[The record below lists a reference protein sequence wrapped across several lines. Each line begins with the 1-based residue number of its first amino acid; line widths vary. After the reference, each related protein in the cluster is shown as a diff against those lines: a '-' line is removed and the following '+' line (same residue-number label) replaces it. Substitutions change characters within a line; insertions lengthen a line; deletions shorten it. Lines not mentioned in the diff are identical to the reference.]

1 MYARITNF
9 VYLFVNST
17 HMKREETVDFNI
29 KYSWH
34 LISRMYNTEAQ
45 THGITTA
52 IGFVLL
58 NIDTDNGTPATKIAP
73 LLGMEPR
80 SLTRML
86 KSLEERG
93 LIYRKSDKEDKRL
106 VRIFLTE
113 EGKLKREISKYTVKH
128 FNNFIKIS
136 IPESD
141 LEVFFKVLK
150 KINHMVENDQIIF

>member
-1 MYARITNF
+1 
-9 VYLFVNST
+9 
-17 HMKREETVDFNI
+17 MKREETVDFNI

-45 THGITTA
+45 SHGITTA

-58 NIDTDNGTPATKIAP
+58 NIDQEKGTPATKIAP

-86 KSLEERG
+86 KSLEERK
-93 LIYRKSDKEDKRL
+93 LIYRKSDKEDKRM

-113 EGKLKREISKYTVKH
+113 EGKEKREIAKLTVRH

-141 LEVFFKVLK
+141 LEVFFRVLK
-150 KINHMVENDQIIF
+150 KINHMIENEQILY

>member
-1 MYARITNF
+1 M
-9 VYLFVNST
+9 NSAKK
-17 HMKREETVDFNI
+17 MKREETVDFNI

-45 THGITTA
+45 SHGITTA

-58 NIDTDNGTPATKIAP
+58 NIDQEKGTPATKIAP

-86 KSLEERG
+86 KSLEERK
-93 LIYRKSDKEDKRL
+93 LIYRKSDKEDKRM

-113 EGKLKREISKYTVKH
+113 EGKQKREIAKLTVRH

-150 KINHMVENDQIIF
+150 KINHMIENEQILY

>member
-1 MYARITNF
+1 
-9 VYLFVNST
+9 
-17 HMKREETVDFNI
+17 MKKQETVDFNI

-34 LISRMYNTEAQ
+34 LINRMYNYEASRY
-45 THGITTA
+45 GITTA

-58 NIDTDNGTPATKIAP
+58 NIDSENGTPATKIAP

-86 KSLEERG
+86 KSLEENG
-93 LIYRKSDKEDKRL
+93 LIYRQSDKDDKRL

-113 EGKLKREISKYTVKH
+113 EGKLKQEISKYTVKH

-136 IPESD
+136 IPDEE
-141 LEVFFKVLK
+141 LKTFFKVLH
-150 KINHMVENDQIIF
+150 KINHMIENDKILF

>member
-1 MYARITNF
+1 M
-9 VYLFVNST
+9 NSAKK
-17 HMKREETVDFNI
+17 MKREETVDFNI

-45 THGITTA
+45 SHGITTA

-58 NIDTDNGTPATKIAP
+58 NIDQEKGTPATKIAP

-86 KSLEERG
+86 KSLEERK
-93 LIYRKSDKEDKRL
+93 LIYRKSDKEDKRM

-113 EGKLKREISKYTVKH
+113 EGKEKREIAKLTVRH

-141 LEVFFKVLK
+141 LEVFFRVLK
-150 KINHMVENDQIIF
+150 KINHMIENEQILY

>member
-1 MYARITNF
+1 MHAYQIS
-9 VYLFVNST
+9 YICLMISSKK
-17 HMKREETVDFNI
+17 MKREETVDFNI

-45 THGITTA
+45 SHGITTA

-58 NIDTDNGTPATKIAP
+58 NIDQEKGTPATKIAP

-93 LIYRKSDKEDKRL
+93 LIYRKSDKEDKRM

-113 EGKLKREISKYTVKH
+113 EGKLKREIAKFTVKH

-136 IPESD
+136 IPESE

-150 KINHMVENDQIIF
+150 KINHMIENEQILF

>member
-1 MYARITNF
+1 
-9 VYLFVNST
+9 
-17 HMKREETVDFNI
+17 MKREETVDFNI

-45 THGITTA
+45 SHGITTA

-58 NIDTDNGTPATKIAP
+58 NIDQEKGTPATKIAP

-86 KSLEERG
+86 KSLEERK
-93 LIYRKSDKEDKRL
+93 LIYRKSDKEDKRM

-113 EGKLKREISKYTVKH
+113 EGKEKREIAKLTVRH

-136 IPESD
+136 IPETD
-141 LEVFFKVLK
+141 LEVFFRVLK
-150 KINHMVENDQIIF
+150 KIDHMIENEQILY

>member
-1 MYARITNF
+1 M
-9 VYLFVNST
+9 NSAKK
-17 HMKREETVDFNI
+17 MKREETVDFNI

-45 THGITTA
+45 SHGITTA

-58 NIDTDNGTPATKIAP
+58 NIDQEKGTPATKIAP

-86 KSLEERG
+86 KSLEERK
-93 LIYRKSDKEDKRL
+93 LIYRKSDKEDKRM

-113 EGKLKREISKYTVKH
+113 EGKEKREIAKLTVRH

-141 LEVFFKVLK
+141 LEIFFKVLK
-150 KINHMVENDQIIF
+150 KINHMIENEQILY